1 MAYFRKLLPALAA
14 LAVTA
19 PFLTSPAFAATGH
32 SSAQRVNSHPRAVRH
47 YKKAPRTDGRA
58 ATVIIF
64 GSSVADGWVDPTGGG
79 YLRRAFAQYQNVS
92 AIPYSVISDAVP
104 GAPITQEEGMYQQ
117 WIATQHPQVLVISW
131 GTLDDAHANTPF
143 SVFDSQVRQ
152 QIAMGLAAHAVVLV
166 VTPPVTK
173 ASYTTY
179 QIQEPAYL
187 AQEMAVARSFD
198 SPNVYVFNVF
208 AQMKHYLADH
218 NQTYLP
224 YMANSWHPNSR
235 GHELA
240 GNLLV
245 QDMLVQF
252 GLSGIHF
259 VAPSAP
265 SAAVGN
271 ANSGQ

>member
-1 MAYFRKLLPALAA
+1 MVPFGKLLTALAT

-19 PFLTSPAFAATGH
+19 PLLSVPAFAAT
-32 SSAQRVNSHPRAVRH
+32 VNSSPQRASLHLRTAGQV
-47 YKKAPRTDGRA
+47 KKAARTDGRA
-58 ATVIIF
+58 VNVIIF

-79 YLRRAFAQYQNVS
+79 YIRRAFVNYQNAS
-92 AIPYSVISDAVP
+92 AIPYNVISDAVP
-104 GAPITQEEGMYQQ
+104 GAPITLEEGMYQQ
-117 WIATQHPQVLVISW
+117 WIDTQHPQVLVISW
-131 GTLDDAHANTPF
+131 GTLDDAHAKTPF

-179 QIQEPAYL
+179 QVQEPAYL
-187 AQEMAVARSFD
+187 AHELAVAESFH

-208 AQMKHYLADH
+208 DQMKQYLDAH

-224 YMANSWHPNSR
+224 YMANSWHPNR
-235 GHELA
+235 HGHKLA
-240 GNLLV
+240 GQLLF

-252 GLSGIHF
+252 GLSGIPF
-259 VAPSAP
+259 VTP
-265 SAAVGN
+265 AAT
-271 ANSGQ
+271 ASNSSHGQ